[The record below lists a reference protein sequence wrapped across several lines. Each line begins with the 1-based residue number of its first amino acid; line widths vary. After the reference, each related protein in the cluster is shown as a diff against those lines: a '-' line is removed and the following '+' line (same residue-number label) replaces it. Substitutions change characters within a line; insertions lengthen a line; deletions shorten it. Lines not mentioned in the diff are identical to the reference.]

1 MDAPMWTTEVY
12 LFIGLA
18 FMVAGLIKGTVG
30 LGFPTVIL
38 AMLSLSLGVREA
50 MALMLLPCFLT
61 NVWQAFSGGN
71 MAKILRRI
79 WPLLI
84 CASITIWLTT
94 SIVGTME
101 TRLLSCL
108 LGLVVCTYA
117 LTGLTSPRCIS
128 PGNNEYWMTPVIG
141 TVNGM
146 VTGLT
151 GTFVVPGVLY
161 LQSLRMTRDALV
173 QAMGILFLVSTTA
186 LGVGLSGHDL
196 LNTSYLLI
204 STLAVVPAFIGMALG
219 RRVRRCIPE
228 KRFARIF
235 FCSLLLLGIYIIGN
249 CFF

>member
-1 MDAPMWTTEVY
+1 MNTPPWTTEVY
-12 LFIGLA
+12 LFIGCA

-61 NVWQAFSGGN
+61 NVWQAASGGN
-71 MAKILRRI
+71 MAAILRRI
-79 WPLLI
+79 WPLLVG
-84 CASITIWLTT
+84 ASMTIWLTT
-94 SIVGTME
+94 SIIGTME
-101 TRLLSCL
+101 TRLLSGL

-117 LTGLTSPRCIS
+117 LAGLTAPRFTS
-128 PGNNEYWMTPVIG
+128 PGNHEYWITPVIG
-141 TVNGM
+141 VVNGII
-146 VTGLT
+146 TGLT

-161 LQSLRMTRDALV
+161 LQSLKLKRDVLV

-186 LGVGLSGHDL
+186 LAVGLSGHGL
-196 LNTSYLLI
+196 LGTGYLLI

-219 RRVRRCIPE
+219 KRVRRSIPE
-228 KRFARIF
+228 ERFARVF
-235 FCSLLLLGIYIIGN
+235 FCALLLLGIYIIGN